1 MRASLRLPIAVML
14 VCSAWAW
21 SSSLRQEQ
29 APQAETA
36 DQKVQEQNQPT
47 ANPPAQVPPPD
58 ANNPAAPTTATG
70 EKATPPGKPPVLRHR
85 KHKVRHSS
93 SAKTPARNS
102 NGDPGKVV
110 VRNGGA
116 KEGSA
121 QLAPA
126 VNPVQAKSQRA
137 NTASLLAATDANLK
151 RVAGRQ
157 LTPAQQR
164 MVDEINTYMRQSRAA
179 AASADTSRAQTL
191 AYKAHLLSDELARK

>member
-1 MRASLRLPIAVML
+1 
-14 VCSAWAW
+14 
-21 SSSLRQEQ
+21 
-29 APQAETA
+29 
-36 DQKVQEQNQPT
+36 
-47 ANPPAQVPPPD
+47 
-58 ANNPAAPTTATG
+58 
-70 EKATPPGKPPVLRHR
+70 
-85 KHKVRHSS
+85 
-93 SAKTPARNS
+93 
-102 NGDPGKVV
+102 V

-121 QLAPA
+121 QLSPA
-126 VNPVQAKSQRA
+126 VNPAQAQSQRA

-164 MVDEINTYMRQSRAA
+164 MVDEINTYMQQAKVA